1 MDTRIALQKNTVLNS
16 GDGLTFVIKKEIA
29 RGGSCIVYDAVY
41 QADGAEKPVRLKEC
55 YPFNLEIRRTE
66 SGDLIPDSEDKENF
80 EKIKDSI
87 RCAFHEGNNLF
98 LSKGLTNYVSNML
111 HCFEQNQTIYIP
123 SVYMEGETLSY
134 DTFFRL
140 KDCICIVKTVSEVL
154 ERIHQAGYLYLD
166 LKPENIWILSNVS
179 GTGITELVQLF
190 DFDSLVEVKRIRQ
203 GEEQGVRLSYTRGF
217 AALEHQMGQIFR
229 IGFYTD
235 VYSVGAVLFYLLFGT
250 PPRAQDCEE
259 SASYDFS
266 KSKYGDVGY
275 QDRLFSK
282 LTDFFH
288 RTLANYRYDRY
299 QTMSEVVEELNALVC
314 LADTSVPYIISTVV
328 IPDKIF
334 VGRDTETE
342 KLKEWAEQ
350 GQSCLFLTG
359 MGGIGK
365 SSLVRH
371 FLSVEGNNYDTM
383 LYLYYKK
390 TIQDLIIDD
399 TNLLINTIEKGTEET
414 ENDYFQRKLRILK
427 RILFGKK
434 AILVVDNFF
443 GEISEDFQKILD
455 VGWKVLVISR
465 AAPPSDS
472 YTSISLKALGKK
484 EDLYGLFE
492 QYVGQKTREDEVG
505 CLDHLIQNVE
515 GHTLALELIARQ
527 IRKSRLT
534 LAEAEKL
541 AVTSG
546 FSDIA
551 PEKVRFEKDNE
562 TKAETIRNIILTVFS
577 YQDNKVEKKRIL
589 KALSLFGQE
598 GVFVDMF
605 MEVLTLSSKDTL
617 NELEEEGWIACSGTV
632 LHMHPVIRETVGLWE
647 WNHQNLEDAEHLM
660 EYLFIQLK
668 LEAEREE
675 YPLALL
681 QNNEYLREIFET
693 DTWVARQLRKY
704 AKKNGFIGRVFERR
718 IENGNLQRVTD
729 HKKVKELVR
738 LSESVLES
746 SAKVERLYE
755 TDIWKELMAKV
766 LLSMPV
772 ERETYIVNNT
782 ELLLDNPACKK
793 GYMMMRLYHKLLSVY
808 LEQYEKTEAWKL
820 LKKIRKIISRSSHFI
835 KAQYYDM
842 LADYY
847 DTCLNGHYDTDDT
860 EENLHKLLKAIDQSI
875 IHIKLAK
882 GGRKKT
888 LRIQYMLNKANVLI
902 RSKPEKKKEIKKIL
916 NHAGTWIQGNTQIF
930 SKLRWSHMMSLAWY
944 YTLAEPDEENADFY
958 CRCAKILV
966 NDTCETELEYID
978 IIVIPYANIMTEFG
992 SLEKARDILLSG
1004 IQICEKYPEMLPYF
1018 RKKEELNRY
1027 LTEVKQYMDA
1037 EA

>member
-41 QADGAEKPVRLKEC
+41 QTDGAEKPVRLKEC

-87 RCAFHEGNNLF
+87 RRAFHEGNNLF

-259 SASYDFS
+259 SASYDFR

-365 SSLVRH
+365 SSLARH
-371 FLSVEGNNYDTM
+371 FLSVEGKNYDTM
-383 LYLYYKK
+383 LYL
-390 TIQDLIIDD
+390 
-399 TNLLINTIEKGTEET
+399 
-414 ENDYFQRKLRILK
+414 
-427 RILFGKK
+427 
-434 AILVVDNFF
+434 
-443 GEISEDFQKILD
+443 
-455 VGWKVLVISR
+455 
-465 AAPPSDS
+465 
-472 YTSISLKALGKK
+472 
-484 EDLYGLFE
+484 
-492 QYVGQKTREDEVG
+492 
-505 CLDHLIQNVE
+505 
-515 GHTLALELIARQ
+515 
-527 IRKSRLT
+527 
-534 LAEAEKL
+534 
-541 AVTSG
+541 
-546 FSDIA
+546 
-551 PEKVRFEKDNE
+551 
-562 TKAETIRNIILTVFS
+562 
-577 YQDNKVEKKRIL
+577 
-589 KALSLFGQE
+589 
-598 GVFVDMF
+598 
-605 MEVLTLSSKDTL
+605 
-617 NELEEEGWIACSGTV
+617 
-632 LHMHPVIRETVGLWE
+632 
-647 WNHQNLEDAEHLM
+647 
-660 EYLFIQLK
+660 
-668 LEAEREE
+668 
-675 YPLALL
+675 
-681 QNNEYLREIFET
+681 
-693 DTWVARQLRKY
+693 
-704 AKKNGFIGRVFERR
+704 
-718 IENGNLQRVTD
+718 
-729 HKKVKELVR
+729 
-738 LSESVLES
+738 
-746 SAKVERLYE
+746 
-755 TDIWKELMAKV
+755 
-766 LLSMPV
+766 
-772 ERETYIVNNT
+772 
-782 ELLLDNPACKK
+782 
-793 GYMMMRLYHKLLSVY
+793 
-808 LEQYEKTEAWKL
+808 
-820 LKKIRKIISRSSHFI
+820 
-835 KAQYYDM
+835 
-842 LADYY
+842 
-847 DTCLNGHYDTDDT
+847 
-860 EENLHKLLKAIDQSI
+860 
-875 IHIKLAK
+875 
-882 GGRKKT
+882 
-888 LRIQYMLNKANVLI
+888 
-902 RSKPEKKKEIKKIL
+902 
-916 NHAGTWIQGNTQIF
+916 
-930 SKLRWSHMMSLAWY
+930 
-944 YTLAEPDEENADFY
+944 
-958 CRCAKILV
+958 
-966 NDTCETELEYID
+966 
-978 IIVIPYANIMTEFG
+978 
-992 SLEKARDILLSG
+992 
-1004 IQICEKYPEMLPYF
+1004 
-1018 RKKEELNRY
+1018 
-1027 LTEVKQYMDA
+1027 
-1037 EA
+1037 